1 VIKTILEFDSRFAG
15 NAPTLAL
22 NSRDPKITK
31 IIARLAQP
39 DISWHTAFHVF
50 ITSNN

>member
-1 VIKTILEFDSRFAG
+1 LNNPEKNYYQAP
-15 NAPTLAL
+15 PTLAL

-31 IIARLAQP
+31 IIARLAEP
-39 DISWHTAFHVF
+39 NISWHTAFHVF